1 MFDTKLI
8 LNDKVYL
15 SLKDIYK
22 IVPADDMN
30 VDDFEILVRNLKATC
45 GEIFV
50 PEEDYNTAIVQNEKY
65 YEYTKGREE
74 ITKVSSLSTILN
86 TDDFLRALF
95 SAFNHGMP
103 LSSDKDYESLKKDV
117 ECDIVS
123 TKYFDKKMETLN
135 NKDLF
140 NIDHLRELG
149 LDVQYITEVSPE
161 GRVGLDV
168 YVVGEGFFYYLFFD
182 DNDYR
187 DEKWETATLT
197 ENGDIH
203 LERDQIDTPET
214 EKTIKRNGNR
224 DFRKYSVF
232 ENVLWCLQNCE
243 VAHDWTDEL
252 TVNEDGI
259 YCPANIDLIAK
270 ILNPKMP
277 CSGRYYFEG
286 AIEFNTKE
294 N

>member
-1 MFDTKLI
+1 
-8 LNDKVYL
+8 
-15 SLKDIYK
+15 
-22 IVPADDMN
+22 MN

-74 ITKVSSLSTILN
+74 ITKVSSLSTMLS
-86 TDDFLRALF
+86 TDDFFRALF
-95 SAFNHGMP
+95 SAFNPSMP
-103 LSSDKDYESLKKDV
+103 SSSDKDYESLQKEV

-123 TKYFDKKMETLN
+123 TEYFDKEMETLN

-140 NIDHLRELG
+140 DIDRLRELG

-161 GRVGLDV
+161 GRVGLDA
-168 YVVGEGFFYYLFFD
+168 YVVGEGFFYHLFFD

-203 LERDQIDTPET
+203 LERDPIDTLDE
-214 EKTIKRNGNR
+214 EKIIKRHGNR

-232 ENVLWCLQNCE
+232 ENIIWCVKNYNHT
-243 VAHDWTDEL
+243 HDWADEL
-252 TVNEDGI
+252 TIMEDGV
-259 YCPANIDLIAK
+259 YCPVNIDLLSI
-270 ILNPKMP
+270 IINPRRT

-286 AIEFNTKE
+286 AVKFNTKE